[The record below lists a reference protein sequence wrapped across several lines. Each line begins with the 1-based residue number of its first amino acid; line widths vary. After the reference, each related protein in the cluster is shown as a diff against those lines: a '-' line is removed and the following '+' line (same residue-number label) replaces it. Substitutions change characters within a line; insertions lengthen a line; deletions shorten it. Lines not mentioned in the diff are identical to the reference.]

1 VTGSRHQVSYTVVQN
16 RLPALNIVECI
27 PQCRL
32 PLQSRS
38 QRRNG
43 TKSFNRE
50 NLYDGKAG
58 VARGFLSGSSAL
70 NVQIVVFK
78 EHNGVCV
85 SNPFP

>member
-1 VTGSRHQVSYTVVQN
+1 VKIFTTAKR
-16 RLPALNIVECI
+16 
-27 PQCRL
+27 
-32 PLQSRS
+32 
-38 QRRNG
+38 
-43 TKSFNRE
+43 
-50 NLYDGKAG
+50 